1 MQNNKYMKK
10 NRLAIIIT
18 SVLIVVATVLLWNN
32 RYLTTLRGEAY
43 DFTVRDTASVTRLFF
58 ADKSGNQVLLSRTE
72 EGWKVNEKYDAQQ
85 TMVNNM
91 LYTLDKMRIKMPV
104 SLASHDNVITRMA
117 GTNTKVEVY
126 QIVPRINLFNKVKLF
141 PHEKL
146 TKVFFIG
153 DVTQDN
159 SGTYVLKEGADKAY
173 IVHLHGFRGFI
184 SSRFSANQE
193 DWRDHKIISENISD
207 IASLKLEFNND
218 PKNSFILN
226 ETGRYK
232 YEMKRLNNGSNVNID
247 TVRVLNLL
255 TSFGDVR
262 FEAFLS
268 DITQERRDSIINS
281 PYQERLTLTTK
292 DGRQNVIRTYTM
304 RINASAFGFEEN
316 DWDDDPDHKYA
327 YVENNDE
334 LVMIQDFAFGKIL
347 KPAEYYEKGY
357 VESQRMIFIEELDE
371 IPSSKLPL

>member
-1 MQNNKYMKK
+1 MKK

-18 SVLIVVATVLLWNN
+18 SILIVIAAVLLWNN
-32 RYLTTLRGEAY
+32 RYLTSLRGEAY

-58 ADKSGNQVLLSRTE
+58 ADKSGNQVLLRRTE
-72 EGWKVNEKYDAQQ
+72 EGWKVNEKYDAQPV
-85 TMVNNM
+85 MINNM

-104 SLASHDNVITRMA
+104 SLATHDNVITRMA

-126 QIVPRINLFNKVKLF
+126 QIVPRINLFNNIKLF

-146 TKVFFIG
+146 TKVFYIG

-159 SGTYVLKEGADKAY
+159 NGTYVLKEGADKAY

-193 DWRDHKIISENISD
+193 DWRDHKILSEDISN
-207 IASLKLEFNND
+207 IASFKLEFNND
-218 PKNSFILN
+218 PENSFILN
-226 ETGRYK
+226 EKGRYK
-232 YEMKRLNNGSNVNID
+232 YEMKRLNDESNVNID

-268 DITQERRDSIINS
+268 DITKERRDSIISS

-292 DGRQNVIRTYTM
+292 DGKQNVIRTYTM
-304 RINASAFGFEEN
+304 RIDASAFNFAEN
-316 DWDDDPDHKYA
+316 EWDDDPDHKYA
-327 YVENNDE
+327 YIENDDE

-357 VESQRMIFIEELDE
+357 IAPKRTVFIEELEE
-371 IPSSKLPL
+371 IPSRNLPF

>member
-1 MQNNKYMKK
+1 MKK

-18 SVLIVVATVLLWNN
+18 SILIIVAVVLLWNN
-32 RYLTTLRGEAY
+32 RYLTSLRGEAY

-58 ADKSGNQVLLSRTE
+58 ADKSGNQVLISRTE
-72 EGWKVNEKYDAQQ
+72 EGWKVNEKYDAQP

-91 LYTLDKMRIKMPV
+91 LQTLNKMRIKMPV
-104 SLASHDNVITRMA
+104 SLASHNNVIKRMA

-126 QIVPRINLFNKVKLF
+126 QIVPRINLFNKIKLF

-146 TKVFFIG
+146 TKVFYIG

-193 DWRDHKIISENISD
+193 DWRDHKIISNDINE
-207 IASLKLEFNND
+207 IASVKLEFNNE
-218 PKNSFILN
+218 PKNSFIIN
-226 ETGRYK
+226 EKGRFT
-232 YEMKRLNNGSNVNID
+232 YEMKRLHDDSNID
-247 TVRVLNLL
+247 FDTIRVLNLL
-255 TSFGDVR
+255 TSFNDVR
-262 FEAFLS
+262 FEAFLT

-281 PYQERLTLTTK
+281 PYQERLTLITK
-292 DGRQNVIRTYTM
+292 DGKENVIRTYTM
-304 RINASAFGFEEN
+304 RINASAFGFTEN

-347 KPAEYYEKGY
+347 RPAKYYEKGY
-357 VESQRMIFIEELDE
+357 IAPKRTIYIEEIED
-371 IPSSKLPL
+371 IPSSSLPF

>member
-1 MQNNKYMKK
+1 MKK

-18 SVLIVVATVLLWNN
+18 SILIIVAVVLLWNN
-32 RYLTTLRGEAY
+32 RYLTSLRGEAY

-58 ADKSGNQVLLSRTE
+58 ADKSDNQVLLSRTE
-72 EGWKVNEKYDAQQ
+72 EGWKVNEKYDAQP

-91 LYTLDKMRIKMPV
+91 LQTLNKMRIKMPV
-104 SLASHDNVITRMA
+104 SLASHNNVIKRMA

-126 QIVPRINLFNKVKLF
+126 QIVPRINLFNKIKLF

-146 TKVFFIG
+146 TKVFYIG

-193 DWRDHKIISENISD
+193 DWRDHKIISNDISE
-207 IASLKLEFNND
+207 IASVKLEFNNE
-218 PKNSFILN
+218 PENSFIIN
-226 ETGRYK
+226 EKGRFT
-232 YEMKRLNNGSNVNID
+232 YEMKRLHDDSNID
-247 TVRVLNLL
+247 FDTIRVLNLL
-255 TSFGDVR
+255 TSFNDVR
-262 FEAFLS
+262 FEAFLT

-281 PYQERLTLTTK
+281 PYQERLTLITK
-292 DGRQNVIRTYTM
+292 DGKENVIRTYTM
-304 RINASAFGFEEN
+304 RINASAFGFTEN

-347 KPAEYYEKGY
+347 RPAEYYEKGY
-357 VESQRMIFIEELDE
+357 IAPKRTIYIEEIEE
-371 IPSSKLPL
+371 IPSSSLPF

>member
-1 MQNNKYMKK
+1 MKK
-10 NRLAIIIT
+10 NRIAIIIT
-18 SVLIVVATVLLWNN
+18 SLLILIAVVLLWNN
-32 RYLTTLRGEAY
+32 RYLTTLRGDAY

-72 EGWKVNEKYDAQQ
+72 EGWKVNEKYDAQPQ
-85 TMVNNM
+85 MVDNM

-117 GTNTKVEVY
+117 GTNTKVEIY
-126 QIVPRINLFNKVKLF
+126 QIVPRINLFNKIKLF

-146 TKVFFIG
+146 TKVFYIG

-193 DWRDHKIISENISD
+193 DWRDHKILSHDISE

-218 PKNSFILN
+218 PDNSFVIN
-226 ETGRYK
+226 EKGRYA
-232 YEMKRLNNGSNVNID
+232 YEMKRLKDNSNVEID
-247 TVRVLNLL
+247 TIRVLNLL
-255 TSFGDVR
+255 TSFSNVR

-268 DITQERRDSIINS
+268 DITKERRDSIINS
-281 PYQERLTLTTK
+281 PYQERLTLVTK
-292 DGRQNVIRTYTM
+292 DGKEDVITTYTM
-304 RINASAFGFEEN
+304 RIDASAFGFTEE

-327 YVENNDE
+327 YIKNNDE
-334 LVMIQDFAFGKIL
+334 LVMIQDFAFGKLL

-357 VESQRMIFIEELDE
+357 VAPRRTIYIEEMEE
-371 IPSSKLPL
+371 IPSMSF

>member
-1 MQNNKYMKK
+1 MKN
-10 NRLAIIIT
+10 NRLTIIIT
-18 SVLIVVATVLLWNN
+18 SVLIVVAAVLLWNN

-218 PKNSFILN
+218 PENSFILN

-232 YEMKRLNNGSNVNID
+232 YEMKRLNNGSNINID

-262 FEAFLS
+262 FEAFLT
-268 DITQERRDSIINS
+268 DITKERRDSIINS

-327 YVENNDE
+327 YIENNDE

>member
-18 SVLIVVATVLLWNN
+18 SVLIVVAAVLLWNN

-126 QIVPRINLFNKVKLF
+126 QIVPRINLFNKVKMF

-184 SSRFSANQE
+184 SSRFSSNQE

-218 PKNSFILN
+218 PENSFILN

-232 YEMKRLNNGSNVNID
+232 YEMKRLNDESNVNID

-268 DITQERRDSIINS
+268 DIAQERRDSIINS

-327 YVENNDE
+327 YIENNDE

>member
-1 MQNNKYMKK
+1 MKK

-18 SVLIVVATVLLWNN
+18 SLLIVIAAVLLWNN
-32 RYLTTLRGEAY
+32 RYLTSLRGDAY

-58 ADKSGNQVLLSRTE
+58 ADKSGNHVLLSRTD
-72 EGWKVNEKYDAQQ
+72 EGWKVNEKYDAQPK
-85 TMVNNM
+85 MVNNM

-141 PHEKL
+141 PHKKL
-146 TKVFFIG
+146 TKVFYIG

-159 SGTYVLKEGADKAY
+159 SGTYILKEGADKAY

-193 DWRDHKIISENISD
+193 DWRDHKIISENISN
-207 IASLKLEFNND
+207 IASVKLEFNND
-218 PKNSFILN
+218 PENSFILN
-226 ETGRYK
+226 ENGRYK
-232 YEMKRLNNGSNVNID
+232 YEMKRLNDESNVNID

-255 TSFGDVR
+255 TSFSDVR
-262 FEAFLS
+262 FEAFLT
-268 DITQERRDSIINS
+268 DITKERRDSIINS

-292 DGRQNVIRTYTM
+292 DGRQEVVRTYTM
-304 RINASAFGFEEN
+304 RIDASAFGFTEN

-327 YVENNDE
+327 YIENNDE

-347 KPAEYYEKGY
+347 HPASYYEKGY
-357 VESQRMIFIEELDE
+357 VEPQRMIFIEELEE
-371 IPSSKLPL
+371 IPSSSRQF

>member
-1 MQNNKYMKK
+1 MKK

-18 SVLIVVATVLLWNN
+18 SLLIVIAIVLVWNN
-32 RYLTTLRGEAY
+32 RYLTTLRGDAY

-58 ADKSGNQVLLSRTE
+58 ADKSNNQVLLERTD
-72 EGWKVNEKYDAQQ
+72 EGWKVNGKYDAQP

-91 LYTLDKMRIKMPV
+91 LYTLDRMRIKMPV
-104 SLASHDNVITRMA
+104 SLATHNNVITRMA
-117 GTNTKVEVY
+117 GTNTKVEIY

-146 TKVFFIG
+146 TKVFYIG

-193 DWRDHKIISENISD
+193 DWRDHKIISEDISN

-218 PKNSFILN
+218 PRNSFIIN
-226 ETGRYK
+226 EKARYQ
-232 YEMKRLNNGSNVNID
+232 YEMKRLSDESNVDID
-247 TVRVLNLL
+247 TIRVLNLL

-262 FEAFLS
+262 FEAFLT

-292 DGRQNVIRTYTM
+292 DGKQEVIRTYTM
-304 RINASAFGFEEN
+304 RINASAFGFTED

-327 YVENNDE
+327 YIENNDE

-347 KPAEYYEKGY
+347 RPAEYYEKGY
-357 VESQRMIFIEELDE
+357 VAPKRTIYIEEMEE
-371 IPSSKLPL
+371 IPSSTLPF

>member
-1 MQNNKYMKK
+1 MKK

-18 SVLIVVATVLLWNN
+18 SLLIVIASILSWNN
-32 RYLTTLRGEAY
+32 RYLTSLRGEAY

-58 ADKSGNQVLLSRTE
+58 ADKSNNQVLLTRTE
-72 EGWKVNEKYDAQQ
+72 EGWKVNGNYDAQPK
-85 TMVNNM
+85 MVNNI
-91 LYTLDKMRIKMPV
+91 LYTLNKMRIKMPV
-104 SLASHDNVITRMA
+104 SLATHDNVITRMA
-117 GTNTKVEVY
+117 GTNTKVEIY
-126 QIVPRINLFNKVKLF
+126 QIVPRINLFNKIKLF

-146 TKVFFIG
+146 TKVFYIG

-159 SGTYVLKEGADKAY
+159 SGTYILKEGADKAY

-193 DWRDHKIISENISD
+193 DWRDHKIFSHNIND
-207 IASLKLEFNND
+207 IASIKLEFNNEPED
-218 PKNSFILN
+218 SFIIN
-226 ETGRYK
+226 EKGRYT
-232 YEMKRLNNGSNVNID
+232 YEMKRLNDGSNVNID
-247 TVRVLNLL
+247 TVRILNLL
-255 TSFGDVR
+255 TSFGDIR
-262 FEAFLS
+262 FEAFLT
-268 DITQERRDSIINS
+268 DITKERRDSIINS

-292 DGRQNVIRTYTM
+292 DGRQEVIRTYTM
-304 RINASAFGFEEN
+304 RINAAAFGFTEN

-357 VESQRMIFIEELDE
+357 IEPKRTIYLEEVED
-371 IPSSKLPL
+371 IPSSSLPF

>member
-1 MQNNKYMKK
+1 MKN

-18 SVLIVVATVLLWNN
+18 SVLIVIAAVLLWNN
-32 RYLTTLRGEAY
+32 RYLTTLRGDAY

-72 EGWKVNEKYDAQQ
+72 DGWKVNEQFDAQPK
-85 TMVNNM
+85 MVNNM

-117 GTNTKVEVY
+117 GTNTKVEIY

-146 TKVFFIG
+146 TKVFYIG

-193 DWRDHKIISENISD
+193 DWRDHKIISEDISN
-207 IASLKLEFNND
+207 IASLKLEFNDNPD
-218 PKNSFILN
+218 NSFVIN
-226 ETGRYK
+226 EKSRYQ
-232 YEMKRLNNGSNVNID
+232 YEMKRLLDDSNVDID
-247 TVRVLNLL
+247 TIRVLNLL

-262 FEAFLS
+262 FEAFLT
-268 DITQERRDSIINS
+268 DITKERRDSIINS
-281 PYQERLTLTTK
+281 PYQERLTLVTK
-292 DGRQNVIRTYTM
+292 DGRQEVVRTYTM
-304 RINASAFGFEEN
+304 RIDASAFGFTEN

-327 YVENNDE
+327 YIENNDE

-347 KPAEYYEKGY
+347 HPASYYEKGY
-357 VESQRMIFIEELDE
+357 VEPQRMIFIEELEE
-371 IPSSKLPL
+371 IPSSSRQF

>member
-1 MQNNKYMKK
+1 MKK

-18 SVLIVVATVLLWNN
+18 SLLIVIAAVLLWNN
-32 RYLTTLRGEAY
+32 RYLTSLRGDAY

-58 ADKSGNQVLLSRTE
+58 ADKSGNHVLLSRTD
-72 EGWKVNEKYDAQQ
+72 EGWKVNEKYDAQPK
-85 TMVNNM
+85 MVNNM

-146 TKVFFIG
+146 TKVFYIG

-193 DWRDHKIISENISD
+193 DWRDHKIISENISN
-207 IASLKLEFNND
+207 IASVKLEFNND
-218 PKNSFILN
+218 PENSFILN
-226 ETGRYK
+226 ENGRYK
-232 YEMKRLNNGSNVNID
+232 YEMKRLNDESNVNID

-255 TSFGDVR
+255 TSFSDVR
-262 FEAFLS
+262 FEAFLT
-268 DITQERRDSIINS
+268 DITKERRDSIINS
-281 PYQERLTLTTK
+281 PYQERLTLVTK
-292 DGRQNVIRTYTM
+292 DGRQEVVRTYTM
-304 RINASAFGFEEN
+304 RIDASAFGFTEN

-327 YVENNDE
+327 YIENNDE

-347 KPAEYYEKGY
+347 HPASYYEKGY
-357 VESQRMIFIEELDE
+357 VEPQRMIFIEELEE
-371 IPSSKLPL
+371 IPSSSRLF

>member
-1 MQNNKYMKK
+1 MKK

-18 SVLIVVATVLLWNN
+18 SILIIVAVVLLWNN
-32 RYLTTLRGEAY
+32 RYLTSLRGEAY

-72 EGWKVNEKYDAQQ
+72 EGWKVNEKYDAQP

-91 LYTLDKMRIKMPV
+91 LQTLDKMRIKMPV
-104 SLASHDNVITRMA
+104 SLASHNNVIKRMA

-126 QIVPRINLFNKVKLF
+126 QIVPRINLFNKIKLF

-146 TKVFFIG
+146 TKVFYIG

-193 DWRDHKIISENISD
+193 DWRDHKIISNDISE
-207 IASLKLEFNND
+207 IASVKLEFNNE
-218 PKNSFILN
+218 PENSFIIN
-226 ETGRYK
+226 EKGRFT
-232 YEMKRLNNGSNVNID
+232 YEMKRLHDDSNID
-247 TVRVLNLL
+247 FDTIRVLNLL
-255 TSFGDVR
+255 TSFNDVR
-262 FEAFLS
+262 FEAFLT

-281 PYQERLTLTTK
+281 PYQERLTLITK
-292 DGRQNVIRTYTM
+292 DGKENVIRTYTM
-304 RINASAFGFEEN
+304 RINASAFGFTEN

-347 KPAEYYEKGY
+347 RPAKYYEKGY
-357 VESQRMIFIEELDE
+357 IAPKRTIYIEEIEE
-371 IPSSKLPL
+371 IPSSSLPF

>member
-1 MQNNKYMKK
+1 MKK

-18 SVLIVVATVLLWNN
+18 SLLIVIAAVLLWNN
-32 RYLTTLRGEAY
+32 RYLTSLRGDAY

-58 ADKSGNQVLLSRTE
+58 ADKSGNHVLLSRTD
-72 EGWKVNEKYDAQQ
+72 EGWKVNEKYDAQPK
-85 TMVNNM
+85 MVNNM

-146 TKVFFIG
+146 TKVFYIG

-193 DWRDHKIISENISD
+193 DWRDHKIISENISN
-207 IASLKLEFNND
+207 IASVKLEFNND
-218 PKNSFILN
+218 PENSFILN
-226 ETGRYK
+226 ENGRYK
-232 YEMKRLNNGSNVNID
+232 YEMKRLNDESNVNID

-255 TSFGDVR
+255 TSFSDVR
-262 FEAFLS
+262 FEAFLT
-268 DITQERRDSIINS
+268 DITKERRDSIINS
-281 PYQERLTLTTK
+281 PYQERLTLVTK
-292 DGRQNVIRTYTM
+292 DGRQEVVRTYTM
-304 RINASAFGFEEN
+304 RIDASAFGFTEN

-327 YVENNDE
+327 YIENSDE

-347 KPAEYYEKGY
+347 HPASYYEKGY
-357 VESQRMIFIEELDE
+357 VEPQRMIFIEELEE
-371 IPSSKLPL
+371 IPSSSRQF

>member
-1 MQNNKYMKK
+1 MKK

-18 SVLIVVATVLLWNN
+18 SLLIVIAAVLLWNN
-32 RYLTTLRGEAY
+32 RYLTSLRGDAY

-58 ADKSGNQVLLSRTE
+58 ADKSGNHVLLSRTD
-72 EGWKVNEKYDAQQ
+72 EGWKVNEKYDAQPK
-85 TMVNNM
+85 MVNNM

-146 TKVFFIG
+146 TKVFYIG

-193 DWRDHKIISENISD
+193 DWRDHKIISENISN
-207 IASLKLEFNND
+207 IASVKLEFNNN
-218 PKNSFILN
+218 PENSFILN
-226 ETGRYK
+226 ENGRYK
-232 YEMKRLNNGSNVNID
+232 YEMKRLNDESNVNID

-255 TSFGDVR
+255 TSFSDVR
-262 FEAFLS
+262 FEAFLT
-268 DITQERRDSIINS
+268 DITKERRDSIINS

-292 DGRQNVIRTYTM
+292 DGRQEVVRTYTM
-304 RINASAFGFEEN
+304 RIDASAFGFTEN

-327 YVENNDE
+327 YIENNDE

-347 KPAEYYEKGY
+347 HPASYYEKGY
-357 VESQRMIFIEELDE
+357 VEPQRMIFIEELEE
-371 IPSSKLPL
+371 IPSSSRQF

>member
-1 MQNNKYMKK
+1 MKK

-18 SVLIVVATVLLWNN
+18 SLLIVIAAVLLWNN
-32 RYLTTLRGEAY
+32 RYLTSLRGDAY

-58 ADKSGNQVLLSRTE
+58 ADKSGNHVLLSRTD
-72 EGWKVNEKYDAQQ
+72 EGWKVNEKYDAQPK
-85 TMVNNM
+85 MVNNM

-146 TKVFFIG
+146 TKVFYIG

-193 DWRDHKIISENISD
+193 DWRDHKIISENISN
-207 IASLKLEFNND
+207 IASVKLEFNND
-218 PKNSFILN
+218 PENSFILN
-226 ETGRYK
+226 ENGRYK
-232 YEMKRLNNGSNVNID
+232 YEMKRLNDESNVNID

-255 TSFGDVR
+255 TSFSDVR
-262 FEAFLS
+262 FEAFLT
-268 DITQERRDSIINS
+268 DITKERRDSIINS

-292 DGRQNVIRTYTM
+292 DGRQEVVRTYTM
-304 RINASAFGFEEN
+304 RIDASAFGFTEN

-327 YVENNDE
+327 YIENNDE

-347 KPAEYYEKGY
+347 HPASYYEKGY
-357 VESQRMIFIEELDE
+357 VEPQRMIFIEELEE
-371 IPSSKLPL
+371 IPSSSRQF

>member
-1 MQNNKYMKK
+1 MKK
-10 NRLAIIIT
+10 NRLALIIT
-18 SVLIVVATVLLWNN
+18 SILIVIAVVLLWNN
-32 RYLTTLRGEAY
+32 RYLTSLRGEAY

-72 EGWKVNEKYDAQQ
+72 NGWRVNDKYDAQPKI
-85 TMVNNM
+85 VDNM

-126 QIVPRINLFNKVKLF
+126 QIIPRINLFNRVKLF

-146 TKVFFIG
+146 TKVFYIG

-159 SGTYVLKEGADKAY
+159 CGTYVLKEGADKAY

-193 DWRDHKIISENISD
+193 DWRDHKIFSEDISN
-207 IASLKLEFNND
+207 IASLKVEFNDN
-218 PKNSFILN
+218 PENSFVIS
-226 ETGRYK
+226 EKARYQ
-232 YEMKRLNNGSNVNID
+232 YEMERLSNNSNVDID
-247 TVRVLNLL
+247 TIKVLNLL

-262 FEAFLS
+262 FEAFLT

-281 PYQERLTLTTK
+281 PYQERLTLITK
-292 DGRQNVIRTYTM
+292 DGKQEVLRTYTM
-304 RINASAFGFEEN
+304 RINASAFGFTEN
-316 DWDDDPDHKYA
+316 DWDNDPDHKYA
-327 YVENNDE
+327 YIENTDE

-347 KPAEYYEKGY
+347 KPAEYYEKSY
-357 VESQRMIFIEELDE
+357 MAPKRTIFIEELDE
-371 IPSSKLPL
+371 IPSSDLPF

>member
-1 MQNNKYMKK
+1 MKK

-18 SVLIVVATVLLWNN
+18 SLLIVIAAVLLWNN
-32 RYLTTLRGEAY
+32 RYLTSLRGDAY

-58 ADKSGNQVLLSRTE
+58 ADKSGNHVLLSRTD
-72 EGWKVNEKYDAQQ
+72 EGWKVNEKYDAQPK
-85 TMVNNM
+85 MVNNM

-146 TKVFFIG
+146 TKVFYIG

-193 DWRDHKIISENISD
+193 DWRDHKIISENISN
-207 IASLKLEFNND
+207 IASVKLEFNND
-218 PKNSFILN
+218 PENSFILN
-226 ETGRYK
+226 ENGRYK
-232 YEMKRLNNGSNVNID
+232 YEMKRLNDESNVNID

-255 TSFGDVR
+255 TSFSDVR
-262 FEAFLS
+262 FEAFLT
-268 DITQERRDSIINS
+268 DITKERRDSIINS

-292 DGRQNVIRTYTM
+292 DGRQEVVRTYTM
-304 RINASAFGFEEN
+304 RIDASAFGFTEN

-327 YVENNDE
+327 YIENSDE

-347 KPAEYYEKGY
+347 HPASYYEKGY
-357 VESQRMIFIEELDE
+357 VEPQRMIFIEELEE
-371 IPSSKLPL
+371 IPSSSRQF

>member
-1 MQNNKYMKK
+1 MKK

-18 SVLIVVATVLLWNN
+18 SILIVIAVVLLWNN

-58 ADKSGNQVLLSRTE
+58 ADKSGNQVLLRKTD
-72 EGWKVNEKYDAQQ
+72 EGWKVNDKYDAQPA
-85 TMVNNM
+85 MIDNM

-126 QIVPRINLFNKVKLF
+126 QIVPRINLFNKIKLF

-159 SGTYVLKEGADKAY
+159 TGTYVLKEGADKAY
-173 IVHLHGFRGFI
+173 IVHIHGFRGFI
-184 SSRFSANQE
+184 SSRFSTNQE
-193 DWRDHKIISENISD
+193 DWRDHKILSRDISD

-218 PKNSFILN
+218 PQNSFVIN
-226 ETGRYK
+226 EKGRYS
-232 YEMKRLNNGSNVNID
+232 YEMKRLSDGSNVDID
-247 TVRVLNLL
+247 TIRVLNLL

-268 DITQERRDSIINS
+268 DITKERRDSIINS
-281 PYQERLTLTTK
+281 PYLERLSITTK
-292 DGRQNVIRTYTM
+292 DGKEDVITTYNM
-304 RINASAFGFEEN
+304 RIDASAFGFTEN

-327 YVENNDE
+327 YIKNNDE
-334 LVMIQDFAFGKIL
+334 LVMIQEFAFGKLL
-347 KPAEYYEKGY
+347 KPAEYYDKNY
-357 VESQRMIFIEELDE
+357 VAPKRTIYIEEMEE
-371 IPSSKLPL
+371 IPSGSLPF

>member
-1 MQNNKYMKK
+1 MKK

-18 SVLIVVATVLLWNN
+18 SLLIVIASILLWNN
-32 RYLTTLRGEAY
+32 RYLTSLRGEAY

-58 ADKSGNQVLLSRTE
+58 ADKSNNQVLLTRTE
-72 EGWKVNEKYDAQQ
+72 DGWKVNENYDAQPK
-85 TMVNNM
+85 MVNNI
-91 LYTLDKMRIKMPV
+91 LYTLNKMRIKMPV
-104 SLASHDNVITRMA
+104 SLATHDNVITRMA
-117 GTNTKVEVY
+117 GTNTKVEIY
-126 QIVPRINLFNKVKLF
+126 QIVPRINLFNKIYLF

-146 TKVFFIG
+146 TKVFYIG

-159 SGTYVLKEGADKAY
+159 SGTYILKEGADKAY

-193 DWRDHKIISENISD
+193 DWRDHKIFSHNID
-207 IASLKLEFNND
+207 EIASIKLEFNNE
-218 PKNSFILN
+218 PENSFILN

-232 YEMKRLNNGSNVNID
+232 YEMKRLNDESNVNID

-255 TSFGDVR
+255 TSFSDVR
-262 FEAFLS
+262 FEAFLT

-281 PYQERLTLTTK
+281 PYMERLTLTTK
-292 DGRQNVIRTYTM
+292 DGRQEVIRTYTM
-304 RINASAFGFEEN
+304 RINASAFGFTEN

-357 VESQRMIFIEELDE
+357 IEPKRTIYLEEVED
-371 IPSSKLPL
+371 IPSSSLPF